1 MMRTPTRGIR
11 ILGVGLEIAV
21 PIGALALWAALTRDG
36 SSFYFPPLLDIFR
49 TFQET
54 WLFAGMGTDVVPSLS
69 RLLSGYAIAV
79 VAGVVVGVA
88 LGSSHPLRRMV
99 DPVVQFL
106 RAIPPPVLIPAGIL
120 VLGVNSTMKV
130 ALIAFVCLW
139 PILLNTID
147 GVGGVDPTLRETAR
161 SFQIPRR
168 DRLFRV
174 VLPSAAPQIFAGA
187 RVSLALAVIMM
198 VVSEMVASTNGIGYF
213 VLQSQ
218 RTYAI
223 TEMWSGILLLAILGY
238 VLNALFLLVERRA
251 LRWHRGA
258 RTGSA

>member
-1 MMRTPTRGIR
+1 MNPARLKRVTG
-11 ILGVGLEIAV
+11 GGLEIGV
-21 PIGALALWAALTRDG
+21 PLALLVLWAVLTGRET
-36 SSFYFPPLLDIFR
+36 SFFFPPLLDIIR

-54 WLFAGMGTDVVPSLS
+54 WLFARVGSDVVPSLT
-69 RLLSGYAIAV
+69 RLFAGYAIAV
-79 VAGVVVGVA
+79 LAGIAIGMA
-88 LGSSHPLRRMV
+88 LGSSHMLRRMA

-120 VLGVNSTMKV
+120 ILGVGSTMKI
-130 ALIAFVCLW
+130 ALIAFVCFW

-147 GVGGVDPTLRETAR
+147 GVDGVDPTQRETAR

-223 TEMWSGILLLAILGY
+223 TQMWSGILLLALLGFT
-238 VLNALFLLVERRA
+238 LNLVFLLVERRV

-258 RTGSA
+258 RGGAT

>member
-1 MMRTPTRGIR
+1 MRTQRQHIR

-21 PIGALALWAALTRDG
+21 PVTVLALWALFSRDG
-36 SSFYFPPLLDIFR
+36 TSFYFPPLLDIFR
-49 TFQET
+49 TFADT
-54 WLFAGMGTDVVPSLS
+54 WLFDRMGTDVVPSLS
-69 RLLSGYAIAV
+69 RLFSGYAIAV
-79 VAGVVVGVA
+79 VAAVVIGIA
-88 LGSSHPLRRMV
+88 LGSSDGLRRMV

-120 VLGVNSTMKV
+120 VLGVGSTMKV
-130 ALIAFVCLW
+130 ALIAFVCFW
-139 PILLNTID
+139 PVLLNTID

-161 SFQIPRR
+161 SFQISRR

-187 RVSLALAVIMM
+187 RVSLAIAVIMM

-223 TEMWSGILLLAILGY
+223 TEMWSGILLLAVLGY
-238 VLNALFLLVERRA
+238 LLNGLFLLVERQA
-251 LRWHRGA
+251 LKWHRGA

>member
-1 MMRTPTRGIR
+1 MRAPRRPLR

-21 PIGALALWAALTRDG
+21 PIAVLVLWAVLSRDG

-54 WLFAGMGTDVVPSLS
+54 WLFTRVGSDVVPSLA
-69 RLLSGYAIAV
+69 RLLTGYAIAV
-79 VAGVVVGVA
+79 VAAVVIGVA
-88 LGSSHPLRRMV
+88 LGSSHLLRRMV

-130 ALIAFVCLW
+130 ALIAFVCFW
-139 PILLNTID
+139 PVLLNTID
-147 GVGGVDPTLRETAR
+147 GVDGVDPTLRETAR
-161 SFQIPRR
+161 SFHIRRR

-238 VLNALFLLVERRA
+238 ALNGLFLLVERQV
-251 LRWHRGA
+251 LKWHRGVRA
-258 RTGSA
+258 GSV

>member
-1 MMRTPTRGIR
+1 MSNATRSVR

-21 PIGALALWAALTRDG
+21 PVAVLVLWAALSSG
-36 SSFYFPPLLDIFR
+36 SSSFYFPPLLDIFR
-49 TFQET
+49 TFGQT
-54 WLFAGMGTDVVPSLS
+54 WLFERVGSDVAPSLW
-69 RLLSGYAIAV
+69 RLFLGYSIAV
-79 VAGVVVGVA
+79 LAAVVIGVA
-88 LGSSHPLRRMV
+88 LGGSPTLRRMA

-120 VLGVNSTMKV
+120 VLGVGATMKV
-130 ALIAFVCLW
+130 ALIAFVCFW
-139 PILLNTID
+139 PVLLNTID

-161 SFQIPRR
+161 SFQVSRR
-168 DRLFRV
+168 DQLCHV

-223 TEMWSGILLLAILGY
+223 TQMWSGIFLLALLGY
-238 VLNALFLLVERRA
+238 VLNVLFLLVERRV

-258 RTGSA
+258 RGGSV